1 MANTCEKCKRNE
13 PFTIGSKQGTLCDEC
28 IKEIA
33 NDRDDISDETMALI
47 LTDGDLICD
56 QCKYEGDREDFII
69 TDCGP
74 WCKNCFTG
82 LIWPTWG

>member
-28 IKEIA
+28 INEIA
-33 NDRDDISDETMALI
+33 NDWEDISDETMALI
-47 LTDGDLICD
+47 LTDEDLICD
-56 QCKYEGDREDFII
+56 QCKYEGDRKDFII

-74 WCKNCFTG
+74 WCINCFG
-82 LIWPTWG
+82 DNVIAIG